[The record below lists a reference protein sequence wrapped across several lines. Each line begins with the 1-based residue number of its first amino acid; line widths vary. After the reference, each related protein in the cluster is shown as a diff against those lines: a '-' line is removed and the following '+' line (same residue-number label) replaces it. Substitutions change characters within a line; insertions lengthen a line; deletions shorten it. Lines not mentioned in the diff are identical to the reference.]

1 MAPLQLH
8 NHDLDTIYIGA
19 SCPQRCPTFA
29 CIVCRTVL
37 ANCIP
42 LKGLGL
48 TPESYAA
55 IDGAGFIGQTN
66 ARQVRLHLLTT
77 YLLTKTFAAGLWCA
91 C

>member
-1 MAPLQLH
+1 MTLTLS
-8 NHDLDTIYIGA
+8 IYIAA
-19 SCPQRCPTFA
+19 SCPQRYPTFV
-29 CIVCRTVL
+29 CTVCRTIP

-66 ARQVRLHLLTT
+66 AREVRLHLLTT
-77 YLLTKTFAAGLWCA
+77 YLLLTKPFAADLWCA